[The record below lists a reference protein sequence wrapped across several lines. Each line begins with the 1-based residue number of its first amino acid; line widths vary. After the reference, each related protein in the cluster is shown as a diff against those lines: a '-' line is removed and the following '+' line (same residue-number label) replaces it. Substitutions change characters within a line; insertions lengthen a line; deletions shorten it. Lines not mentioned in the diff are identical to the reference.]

1 MRDFAQQLSPRWTGF
16 VSEKRFSEGIFRKS
30 DFAIQRVTKPL
41 LYQLSYVGA
50 ERQRLHPLASDSSSL
65 TSSSDESAGRN
76 SGGKAPGNRT
86 ITTARDRIRS
96 RSASANGFS

>member
-50 ERQRLHPLASDSSSL
+50 ERQRLHPLASDSSGL
-65 TSSSDESAGRN
+65 N
-76 SGGKAPGNRT
+76 GKGMRAIEGNRPYLQKMNRLEE
-86 ITTARDRIRS
+86 ILQAKRQEIEHLRP
-96 RSASANGFS
+96 

>member
-30 DFAIQRVTKPL
+30 DFGIQRVTKPL

-50 ERQRLHPLASDSSSL
+50 KRKKLHPATAAARAKLRSKLQIPSSNIQRIPKFQ
-65 TSSSDESAGRN
+65 G
-76 SGGKAPGNRT
+76 
-86 ITTARDRIRS
+86 RDRS
-96 RSASANGFS
+96 DFGFDD